1 MDYSSYFSAPPPHQ
15 YYLGLPPTPSYDS
28 SADKLNLQ
36 TQLDPASFL
45 QYDAFSFSSL
55 PSGSPPAQQQQQ
67 QQHHHHPAALHAVT
81 SVDSGIHLDLDTQQ
95 ASHAVSNGNN
105 NNSSS
110 SSSSSSHHQHHQ
122 HHHPH
127 HTQASPI
134 SGSLSTSGAG
144 AGQQPP
150 PGSSSAFSDAA
161 ASPPPPQQHS
171 SALPPT
177 SPTTRTRSSSEEKD
191 GSNPAGAG
199 LTPAQSRRKAQN
211 RAAQRAFRERKE
223 RHVRELEEK
232 LRALENSTHSL
243 QSDNERLKLL
253 LQRAKTENEILRAT
267 RASSRPGSPGSSG
280 DGSGME
286 IDVERDPYT
295 TVSAAGPGAG
305 AGSASSSVGS
315 RASGSGSPSER
326 GGQRAAA
333 GQHGASRARTVHL
346 LGASQT
352 WDLIQS
358 HPLVR
363 SGAVDVADVCER
375 LRTAARCD
383 GQGPVFEEA
392 VIYRVIEEE
401 SSRGG
406 GDALI

>member
-1 MDYSSYFSAPPPHQ
+1 MDYSSYFSVPPPQQ
-15 YYLGLPPTPSYDS
+15 YYIGLPPTPSYDS
-28 SADKLNLQ
+28 SSDKLNLQ
-36 TQLDPASFL
+36 SHLDPTSFL
-45 QYDAFSFSSL
+45 QYDAFSFPSL
-55 PSGSPPAQQQQQ
+55 PAGSPPAHSHSSAVAPQ
-67 QQHHHHPAALHAVT
+67 LHSVG
-81 SVDSGIHLDLDTQQ
+81 SVDSGIHLDLDAANSTQHIQ
-95 ASHAVSNGNN
+95 
-105 NNSSS
+105 
-110 SSSSSSHHQHHQ
+110 
-122 HHHPH
+122 

-134 SGSLSTSGAG
+134 HATLSTAPGA
-144 AGQQPP
+144 AGLYSSSTSSSDALSSAQQQQQQQQQQQPP
-150 PGSSSAFSDAA
+150 IGSVSSPS
-161 ASPPPPQQHS
+161 H
-171 SALPPT
+171 PT
-177 SPTTRTRSSSEEKD
+177 SPTIGGQHTRSSSEEKEN
-191 GSNPAGAG
+191 GANSNSNNANN

-232 LRALENSTHSL
+232 LRALESSTHSL

-267 RASSRPGSPGSSG
+267 NHHQHRRAGSTGSGSGSGGSRSASPGDAG
-280 DGSGME
+280 DGEMQL
-286 IDVERDPYT
+286 DLERDPYT
-295 TVSAAGPGAG
+295 TVRGDGTGAAP
-305 AGSASSSVGS
+305 AGSTGGGLG
-315 RASGSGSPSER
+315 GSGHHA
-326 GGQRAAA
+326 RANV
-333 GQHGASRARTVHL
+333 GRSTPHL

-392 VIYRVIEEE
+392 AIYRVIEEE

>member
-1 MDYSSYFSAPPPHQ
+1 MDYSSYFSVPPPQQ
-15 YYLGLPPTPSYDS
+15 YYIGLPPTPSYDS
-28 SADKLNLQ
+28 SSDKLNLQ
-36 TQLDPASFL
+36 SHLDPTSFL
-45 QYDAFSFSSL
+45 QYDAFSFPSL
-55 PSGSPPAQQQQQ
+55 PAGSPPAHSHSSAVAPQ
-67 QQHHHHPAALHAVT
+67 LHSVG
-81 SVDSGIHLDLDTQQ
+81 SVDSGIHLDLDAANSTQHIQ
-95 ASHAVSNGNN
+95 
-105 NNSSS
+105 
-110 SSSSSSHHQHHQ
+110 
-122 HHHPH
+122 

-134 SGSLSTSGAG
+134 HATLSTAPGA
-144 AGQQPP
+144 AGLYSSSASSSDALSSAQQQQQQQQQQPP
-150 PGSSSAFSDAA
+150 IGSVSSPS
-161 ASPPPPQQHS
+161 H
-171 SALPPT
+171 PT
-177 SPTTRTRSSSEEKD
+177 SPTIGGQHTRSSSEEKEN
-191 GSNPAGAG
+191 GANSNSNNASNN

-232 LRALENSTHSL
+232 LRALESSTHSL

-267 RASSRPGSPGSSG
+267 NHHQHRRAGSTGSGSGSGGSRSASPGDAG
-280 DGSGME
+280 DGEMQL
-286 IDVERDPYT
+286 DLERDPYT
-295 TVSAAGPGAG
+295 TVRGDGTGAAPT
-305 AGSASSSVGS
+305 GSTGGGLG
-315 RASGSGSPSER
+315 GSGHHA
-326 GGQRAAA
+326 RANV
-333 GQHGASRARTVHL
+333 GRSTPHL

-392 VIYRVIEEE
+392 AIYRVIEEE

>member
-15 YYLGLPPTPSYDS
+15 YYMGLPPTPSYDS
-28 SADKLNLQ
+28 TADKLNLQ
-36 TQLDPASFL
+36 THLDPASFL

-55 PSGSPPAQQQQQ
+55 PSGSPPA
-67 QQHHHHPAALHAVT
+67 HHHHHHQSHSTVPPALHAVG
-81 SVDSGIHLDLDTQQ
+81 SVDSGISLDLDTQQ
-95 ASHAVSNGNN
+95 ASHA
-105 NNSSS
+105 
-110 SSSSSSHHQHHQ
+110 H
-122 HHHPH
+122 H

-134 SGSLSTSGAG
+134 HANLSTSGLPHPAAAAG
-144 AGQQPP
+144 P
-150 PGSSSAFSDAA
+150 STYNTTSSDAA
-161 ASPPPPQQHS
+161 ASASPPPQQVP
-171 SALPPT
+171 A

-191 GSNPAGAG
+191 GNNLSGAN

-223 RHVRELEEK
+223 RHVRELEDK
-232 LRALENSTHSL
+232 LRSLENSTHSL

-267 RASSRPGSPGSSG
+267 RGSRPGSPGSGASSADAG
-280 DGSGME
+280 GME
-286 IDVERDPYT
+286 MDLDRDAYM
-295 TVSAAGPGAG
+295 TVSAAGGAG
-305 AGSASSSVGS
+305 ATASSSSGGS
-315 RASGSGSPSER
+315 RGSGSGSPSA
-326 GGQRAAA
+326 GSSGQRA
-333 GQHGASRARTVHL
+333 SRNGGGHSRTQHL

-383 GQGPVFEEA
+383 GQGPVFEEG
-392 VIYRVIEEE
+392 VIYKVIEEE

>member
-1 MDYSSYFSAPPPHQ
+1 MDYSSYFSAPPPQQ
-15 YYLGLPPTPSYDS
+15 YYMGLPPTSPYDS
-28 SADKLNLQ
+28 SQDKLNLQ
-36 TQLDPASFL
+36 THLDPSSFL
-45 QYDAFSFSSL
+45 QYDAFSFHTL
-55 PSGSPPAQQQQQ
+55 PAGSPPT
-67 QQHHHHPAALHAVT
+67 HPHSTVAPALHAVG

-95 ASHAVSNGNN
+95 PSHA
-105 NNSSS
+105 
-110 SSSSSSHHQHHQ
+110 
-122 HHHPH
+122 H

-134 SGSLSTSGAG
+134 HASITTAQPTGSTAYS
-144 AGQQPP
+144 
-150 PGSSSAFSDAA
+150 SDAA
-161 ASPPPPQQHS
+161 PPTQHS
-171 SALPPT
+171 PT
-177 SPTTRTRSSSEEKD
+177 APHAPLSPINRTRSSSEEKD
-191 GSNPAGAG
+191 AAANSGAG

-232 LRALENSTHSL
+232 LRALESSTHSL

-267 RASSRPGSPGSSG
+267 TSTAGRASS
-280 DGSGME
+280 GSGSRPSSPSGGADGADGLG
-286 IDVERDPYT
+286 IDLDKDPYT
-295 TVSAAGPGAG
+295 TVQPQASGASSSAAATRSASASGSSGVGGAQHARG
-305 AGSASSSVGS
+305 AGS
-315 RASGSGSPSER
+315 RM
-326 GGQRAAA
+326 
-333 GQHGASRARTVHL
+333 HL

-375 LRTAARCD
+375 LRNAAKCD

-392 VIYRVIEEE
+392 AIYRVIEEE